1 MRRLPSPWSELS
13 SQDTIGIWDNGL
25 NYLPGLR
32 NKEEIPNSE
41 GATFEKKRLR
51 RLQSRSRKMDPTIW
65 IGKEGASEAL
75 MKQVVNQLKSREL
88 VKLKIQKAALS
99 ETGTTDLAER
109 VVASTGSTLVEVMGH
124 TFTVY
129 KRKEVQKVAK
139 SAEVP
144 FRPRFK
150 W

>member
-1 MRRLPSPWSELS
+1 M
-13 SQDTIGIWDNGL
+13 
-25 NYLPGLR
+25 PGLR

-41 GATFEKKRLR
+41 GTTFEKNRLR

-65 IGKEGASEAL
+65 IGKDGASEAL
-75 MKQVVNQLKSREL
+75 MKQVVNQLKVREL
-88 VKLKIQKAALS
+88 VKVKIQKSALS
-99 ETGTTDLAER
+99 EIGTADLAEK
-109 VVASTGSTLVEVMGH
+109 VVTSTGSTLVEVMGH

-139 SAEVP
+139 TDQVP
-144 FRPRFK
+144 FKKRFK

>member
-1 MRRLPSPWSELS
+1 M
-13 SQDTIGIWDNGL
+13 
-25 NYLPGLR
+25 R

-41 GATFEKKRLR
+41 GTTFEKNRLR

-65 IGKEGASEAL
+65 IGKDGASEAL
-75 MKQVVNQLKSREL
+75 MKQVVNQLKVREL
-88 VKLKIQKAALS
+88 VKVKIQKSALS
-99 ETGTTDLAER
+99 EIGTADLAEK
-109 VVASTGSTLVEVMGH
+109 VVTSTGSTLVEVMGH

-139 SAEVP
+139 TDQVP
-144 FRPRFK
+144 FKKRFK

>member
-1 MRRLPSPWSELS
+1 LS

-139 SAEVP
+139 SVEVP

>member
-1 MRRLPSPWSELS
+1 MRRLPSSWSELS
-13 SQDTIGIWDNGL
+13 SQDEIGTWDNGL

-88 VKLKIQKAALS
+88 VKLKIQKSALS

>member
-1 MRRLPSPWSELS
+1 MS

>member
-1 MRRLPSPWSELS
+1 MS
-13 SQDTIGIWDNGL
+13 SQDTVGIWDNGI
-25 NYLPGLR
+25 NYVPGLR

-41 GATFEKKRLR
+41 GTTFEKERLR

-75 MKQVVNQLKSREL
+75 IKQVENQLKSREL
-88 VKLKIQKAALS
+88 VKVKIQKSALS
-99 ETGTTDLAER
+99 ETGTTDFAEK
-109 VVASTGSTLVEVMGH
+109 VAASTGSTLVEVLGH

-129 KRKEVQKVAK
+129 KRRELKKVAK
-139 SAEVP
+139 SNEIP
-144 FRPRFK
+144 FRKRFK

>member
-139 SAEVP
+139 SVEVP

>member
-1 MRRLPSPWSELS
+1 MRRFPSSWGELS
-13 SQDTIGIWDNGL
+13 GQDKVGIWDNGL

-32 NKEEIPNSE
+32 SKEEIPNSE
-41 GATFEKKRLR
+41 GAAFEKKRLR
-51 RLQSRSRKMDPTIW
+51 RMQSRSRKMDPTIW

>member
-1 MRRLPSPWSELS
+1 LS

>member
-1 MRRLPSPWSELS
+1 MRRPPSSWGELS
-13 SQDTIGIWDNGL
+13 SQDKIGIWDNGL

-139 SAEVP
+139 SVEVP

>member
-1 MRRLPSPWSELS
+1 LRRPPSSWGELS
-13 SQDTIGIWDNGL
+13 GQDTIGIWDNGL